1 MSCSRLQ
8 GFATSWLANSLE
20 RTMTPLWWK
29 PWHFVVTGFLQL
41 RFCLKVIDYVFFQV
55 LPSCLSCFTGSTYW
69 VCVPHQK
76 GVYDKVAST
85 QLGWT
90 LTRIHSTYHNA
101 KAKKAPHSPRFQGR
115 ESDPAIARSLYT
127 PVMYGLFASYL
138 NGCYSPA
145 SLDPLT
151 WPIYNQHW
159 VWPLCCHSI
168 ILLMSWILIFT
179 LLTMSKIW
187 KSRCFRA
194 NKRTCVLA
202 KVVHRLG

>member
-115 ESDPAIARSLYT
+115 KATLQLPDLYT
-127 PVMYGLFASYL
+127 LQLCMACL
-138 NGCYSPA
+138 PA
-145 SLDPLT
+145 TSMDVTAQPL
-151 WPIYNQHW
+151 
-159 VWPLCCHSI
+159 
-168 ILLMSWILIFT
+168 LIP
-179 LLTMSKIW
+179 
-187 KSRCFRA
+187 
-194 NKRTCVLA
+194 
-202 KVVHRLG
+202 